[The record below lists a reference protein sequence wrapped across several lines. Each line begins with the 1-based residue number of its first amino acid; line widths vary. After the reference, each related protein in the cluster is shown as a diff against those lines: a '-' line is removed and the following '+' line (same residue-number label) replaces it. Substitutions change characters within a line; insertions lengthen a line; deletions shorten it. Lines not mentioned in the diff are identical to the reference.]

1 MSDIKV
7 NKTSKTNKRN
17 LSPMYRIIKWIS
29 LLIIVLVVILMI
41 LFFTKGIGF
50 NTPPWSDYSGTSI
63 LTGATTASGPGILQT
78 RTMQVLITFVG
89 GGALG
94 VAGALLQKV
103 TKNRLAEV
111 SILGIGSL
119 NIFFVYGYA
128 MFFKEKAFGNGP
140 IAIMMPIFLIIVSIF
155 GTLIVWAISRSRNAN
170 KNTFVIV
177 GIALQLFVE
186 ALSVIIVNPS
196 KLIHAGTNSAGKKVW
211 NRIKGYTLGKV
222 RSSVTDI
229 AGKENPV
236 MWWLIITGIVIVI
249 VVIAII
255 FFLRRKID
263 TYETSEDLASS
274 TGINIKWLRLGI
286 YILVALLA
294 GTASAVLGTVA
305 LLGII
310 APSIARMLFKN
321 KMWPMTI
328 ASFLIGGAMVALA
341 SFVSMQLDLGVSVGI
356 LSTAIVIPYFIF
368 LMVKEK

>member
-1 MSDIKV
+1 MA
-7 NKTSKTNKRN
+7 NKFSQTHKKPVISKNII
-17 LSPMYRIIKWIS
+17 YRIIKWIA
-29 LLIIVLVVILMI
+29 LFVIVFTVIGFI

-50 NTPPWSDYSGTSI
+50 NMPPWLDHAATSI
-63 LTGATTASGPGILQT
+63 VGNNTTPDGPGILQT

-94 VAGALLQKV
+94 IAGALLQKV

-128 MFFKEKAFGNGP
+128 MFFKEKAFGSGP

-196 KLIHAGTNSAGKKVW
+196 KLITAGQNSTGKQVW

-222 RSSVTDI
+222 RSSITDI
-229 AGKENPV
+229 GGKENPV
-236 MWWLIITGIVIVI
+236 MWWLIITAVVI
-249 VVIAII
+249 VVIVIGAI

-263 TYETSEDLASS
+263 TYETSEDLALS
-274 TGINIKWLRLGI
+274 TGINVKWLRLGI
-286 YILVALLA
+286 YLLVALLA
-294 GTASAVLGTVA
+294 GTASAILGTVA

-321 KMWPMTI
+321 KMWPITI
-328 ASFLIGGAMVALA
+328 ASFFIGGVMVALA
-341 SFVSMQLDLGVSVGI
+341 SFISMQLNFGVSVGI

-368 LMVKEK
+368 LMIREK